1 MAILGY
7 ARISTTHQ
15 KFDSQM
21 DALQKHGVDKI
32 YTEQESG
39 LKEDRPVL
47 NDLLKVL
54 KPGDTIVI
62 FKLDRLAR
70 GTQHLL
76 RLVDI
81 FTNNN
86 IQFISIQNHIDTST
100 PTGRLLFTIMG
111 AFAEMEATLIRER
124 VMAGLESARNKG
136 IKLGRPSPT
145 EKIEQAITLY
155 IESDLKVNDIVESCR
170 ISAPTLYKHLNSKN
184 IPLRGCG

>member
-1 MAILGY
+1 MATYGY

-15 KFDSQM
+15 KFDSQEE
-21 DALQKHGVDKI
+21 ALKAYGVDTI

-47 NDLLKVL
+47 NQLLKVL
-54 KPGDTIVI
+54 QPGDTLVI

-70 GTQHLL
+70 GMQHLL
-76 RLVDI
+76 TLIDS
-81 FTNNN
+81 FTKQHIN
-86 IQFISIQNHIDTST
+86 FVSIENHIDTQT

-124 VMAGLESARNKG
+124 VLAGISAARKNG
-136 IKLGRPSPT
+136 VKLGRPSPT
-145 EKIEQAITLY
+145 QKIDQAIKQY
-155 IESDLKVNDIVESCR
+155 IETENTVLDIVADCQ
-170 ISAPTLYKHLNSKN
+170 ISVPTLYKHLRQRQ